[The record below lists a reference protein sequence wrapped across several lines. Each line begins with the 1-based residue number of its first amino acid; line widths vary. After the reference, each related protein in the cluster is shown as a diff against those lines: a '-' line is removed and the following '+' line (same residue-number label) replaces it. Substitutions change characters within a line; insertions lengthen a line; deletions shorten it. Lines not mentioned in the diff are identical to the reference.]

1 MSRSIAADASRQL
14 ALTGDGQVARPKV
27 IRISV
32 ARRPGYVWGYLWVR
46 YNTDVN
52 VFDFA
57 TQGRLINLDHGYGR
71 TREEAI
77 GRAYE
82 GVTGFLE
89 MDTRHVAE
97 CLRRE
102 ISEHERFSKH
112 ITWVEEFLGA
122 RKPSISDEG
131 APEAEAPG
139 AADTEAFTVEECRSQ
154 MQKHH
159 PDKGGNAEQFHLWKQ
174 RFEQAK
180 AREQGTS
187 AAQAD

>member
-1 MSRSIAADASRQL
+1 VSVPVAADASRQL
-14 ALTGDGQVARPKV
+14 ATTGNDQVARPKV
-27 IRISV
+27 TRISV

-46 YNTDVN
+46 YASDMN
-52 VFDFA
+52 VYDLA
-57 TQGRLINLDHGYGR
+57 TQGRLINLEHGYGR

-77 GRAYE
+77 ELARASL
-82 GVTGFLE
+82 TGFLE

-112 ITWVEEFLGA
+112 IEWVEDFLDS
-122 RKPSISDEG
+122 RRPSPGDES
-131 APEAEAPG
+131 AAEAEAPG
-139 AADTEAFTVEECRSQ
+139 GAPNTEVFTVEECRRQ

-174 RFEQAK
+174 RFEEAK
-180 AREQGTS
+180 AREHG
-187 AAQAD
+187 A